1 MHTLM
6 VIVGGFL
13 LLGFGLLIARLTG
26 GAVPGV
32 AAKAALVFIPVWLAA
47 AALNMWVGAQIAGHP
62 INEELPIFLLVF
74 LIPAAAAT
82 AIWWK
87 SRRTRGA

>member
-26 GAVPGV
+26 GSAPGV

-47 AALNMWVGAQIAGHP
+47 AALNMWVGAKVAGHP
-62 INEELPIFLLVF
+62 IDVELPIFLLVF
-74 LIPAAAAT
+74 AIPAAAA
-82 AIWWK
+82 AVIWWK
-87 SRRTRGA
+87 SRRA